1 MDEQVG
7 IVCWGNGKVVR
18 FGLQSRVDDD
28 TVGFEQP
35 VGRLLGSV
43 WLEEVLET
51 EKGVACEGLG

>member
-28 TVGFEQP
+28 TVGFEEP
-35 VGRLLGSV
+35 VGRLLENV

-51 EKGVACEGLG
+51 EKGVAV